1 MPVITSVNRNRW
13 MMEEMAR
20 RSGKKPALAEK
31 INPFEGMNKTQLKE
45 QKAMLKEAL
54 KSAEPESKE

>member
-1 MPVITSVNRNRW
+1 MPVVTSANRARW

-20 RSGKKPALAEK
+20 RSGKKPAPQEK
-31 INPFEGMNKTQLKE
+31 SNPYEGMDKAQLKE

-54 KSAEPESKE
+54 KSLEPEDKE